1 MSPMTTNAAL
11 QHPAQPVAPQRDD
24 TAALPRDDTAALPRD
39 DTAALP
45 RERETAPLDA
55 GATAPILD
63 SLALLDHRTRSR
75 AISRRLAP
83 FGHYLAFGNNGT
95 EWLIRLDEKVI
106 HIGRGL
112 TSDVR
117 VEEQR
122 VSRSHAILV
131 RNGHNT
137 RLLDNRSANGTY
149 VNGRPI
155 IATNIADGD
164 VIRIGPVVMTYVQV
178 V

>member
-1 MSPMTTNAAL
+1 MTTQAPLHHSEQSVGPRRDERAL
-11 QHPAQPVAPQRDD
+11 
-24 TAALPRDDTAALPRD
+24 
-39 DTAALP
+39 LP
-45 RERETAPLDA
+45 REQETAPLEA
-55 GATAPILD
+55 AATAPIVN

-75 AISRRLAP
+75 AIRRRLAP
-83 FGHYLAFGNNGT
+83 FGHYLAFADNGT
-95 EWLIRLDEKVI
+95 DWLVPLDEKVV

-117 VEEQR
+117 IEEHR

-131 RNGHNT
+131 RHGHHT

-149 VNGRPI
+149 VNGRQI

-164 VIRIGPVVMTYVQV
+164 VIRVGPVVMTYTQV

>member
-1 MSPMTTNAAL
+1 M
-11 QHPAQPVAPQRDD
+11 
-24 TAALPRDDTAALPRD
+24 
-39 DTAALP
+39 LP
-45 RERETAPLDA
+45 REQETAPLEA
-55 GATAPILD
+55 GATAPILN

-83 FGHYLAFGNNGT
+83 FGHYLAFCDNGT
-95 EWLIRLDEKVI
+95 DWLVPLDEKVV

-117 VEEQR
+117 IEEQR

-131 RNGHNT
+131 RNGHHT

-149 VNGRPI
+149 VNGRQI

-164 VIRIGPVVMTYVQV
+164 VIRIGPVVMTYYRSFEPAPRAATP
-178 V
+178 

>member
-1 MSPMTTNAAL
+1 MTT
-11 QHPAQPVAPQRDD
+11 QAPLHSEQSVGPRRDE
-24 TAALPRDDTAALPRD
+24 TAMLPRKH
-39 DTAALP
+39 
-45 RERETAPLDA
+45 ETAPLEA
-55 GATAPILD
+55 GATAPILN

-83 FGHYLAFGNNGT
+83 FGHYLAFGDNGT
-95 EWLIRLDEKVI
+95 DWLVPLDEKVV

-117 VEEQR
+117 IEEQR

-131 RNGHNT
+131 RNGHHT

-149 VNGRPI
+149 VNGRQI

-164 VIRIGPVVMTYVQV
+164 VIRIGPVVMTYLQV

>member
-1 MSPMTTNAAL
+1 MTTQAPL
-11 QHPAQPVAPQRDD
+11 QPSQHTVVP
-24 TAALPRDDTAALPRD
+24 
-39 DTAALP
+39 P
-45 RERETAPLDA
+45 REQDTAPLAA

-63 SLALLDHRTRSR
+63 SLALLEHRTRSR

-83 FGHYLAFGNNGT
+83 FGHYLAFADDGT
-95 EWLIRLDEKVI
+95 EWLVPLDTKVT

-131 RNGHNT
+131 RHGHHT
-137 RLLDNRSANGTY
+137 RLLDNRSANGTF
-149 VNGRPI
+149 VNGRRI

-164 VIRIGPVVMTYVQV
+164 VIRIGPVVMTYLQV

>member
-1 MSPMTTNAAL
+1 MTMQAPL
-11 QHPAQPVAPQRDD
+11 QHQGQPVGRRREE
-24 TAALPRDDTAALPRD
+24 TAI
-39 DTAALP
+39 LP
-45 RERETAPLDA
+45 REQETAPLEA
-55 GATAPILD
+55 GGAAPILN

-75 AISRRLAP
+75 AIRRRLAP
-83 FGHYLAFGNNGT
+83 FGHYLAFADNGT
-95 EWLIRLDEKVI
+95 DWLVPLEEKVV

-117 VEEQR
+117 IEEQR

-131 RNGHNT
+131 RHGHHT

-149 VNGRPI
+149 VNGRQI

-164 VIRIGPVVMTYVQV
+164 LIRIGPVVMTYIQV

>member
-1 MSPMTTNAAL
+1 MTTQAPL
-11 QHPAQPVAPQRDD
+11 HHSERPVGPGRDE
-24 TAALPRDDTAALPRD
+24 TAT
-39 DTAALP
+39 LP
-45 RERETAPLDA
+45 REQETAPLEA
-55 GATAPILD
+55 GAIAPILN

-83 FGHYLAFGNNGT
+83 FGHYLAFADNGT
-95 EWLIRLDEKVI
+95 DWLVPLDEKVV

-117 VEEQR
+117 IEEQR

-131 RNGHNT
+131 RHGHHT

-149 VNGRPI
+149 VNGRQI
-155 IATNIADGD
+155 IATNLADGD

>member
-1 MSPMTTNAAL
+1 MTDMTTQAPPNPT
-11 QHPAQPVAPQRDD
+11 QQPGAPRREE
-24 TAALPRDDTAALPRD
+24 TTLLPP
-39 DTAALP
+39 
-45 RERETAPLDA
+45 EHETAPLEA
-55 GATAPILD
+55 GAVAPILD

-83 FGHYLAFGNNGT
+83 FGHYLAFADNGT
-95 EWLIRLDEKVI
+95 DWLVPLDAKVT

-131 RNGHNT
+131 RHGHHT
-137 RLLDNRSANGTY
+137 RLLDNRSANGTF
-149 VNGRPI
+149 VNGRQI

>member
-1 MSPMTTNAAL
+1 MTTQAPLHHSEQSVGPRRDERAL
-11 QHPAQPVAPQRDD
+11 
-24 TAALPRDDTAALPRD
+24 
-39 DTAALP
+39 LP
-45 RERETAPLDA
+45 REQETAPLEA
-55 GATAPILD
+55 AATAPIVN

-75 AISRRLAP
+75 AIRRRLAP
-83 FGHYLAFGNNGT
+83 FGHYLAFADNGT
-95 EWLIRLDEKVI
+95 DWLVPLDEKVV

-117 VEEQR
+117 IEEHR

-131 RNGHNT
+131 RHGHHT

-149 VNGRPI
+149 VNGRRI

-164 VIRIGPVVMTYVQV
+164 VIRIGAVVMTYVQV